1 MCVSR
6 RGLQVARENI
16 LIFRVWD
23 GQTVKM
29 AVNFTTDGR
38 YTTIMDA
45 KMYVYS
51 MYTRIAL
58 EIKPVL
64 LTHRGASTELE
75 EQQPHDHRRGAGL
88 ESQDT
93 GGNLFTWRG
102 KQKASVH
109 VQCSFIS
116 APSDL
121 FSVSFDSNETCRS
134 PKKWYLLV
142 SFDNEVC
149 IWQCTVGSTSWN
161 YQNFVERSIW

>member
-1 MCVSR
+1 
-6 RGLQVARENI
+6 
-16 LIFRVWD
+16 
-23 GQTVKM
+23 M

-93 GGNLFTWRG
+93 GGKLIYMAGKAKSLGACTMLFYFCAKRPVLRFLWLQRNL
-102 KQKASVH
+102 QKSEEMIPPR
-109 VQCSFIS
+109 F
-116 APSDL
+116 
-121 FSVSFDSNETCRS
+121 F
-134 PKKWYLLV
+134 
-142 SFDNEVC
+142 
-149 IWQCTVGSTSWN
+149 
-161 YQNFVERSIW
+161 